1 MINFFRKS
9 KIKKFFPDIEPN
21 EIFLD
26 RLAQK
31 KEEELGISEKKLE
44 VSLSRRTFFG
54 IFIILLSTFFILFTQ
69 IFFIQVIEAEKF
81 IHLSN
86 ENKLKFSIAKPSRGV
101 IYDSKGEQLVFNEPS
116 FDLILRKKDLPR
128 SEKDREE
135 LLRQVAVILEKNFDE
150 LKKEIESSGSDEL
163 VVAQNLSHRVLL
175 SLETK
180 INQNQLSGFTLEYNP
195 IRTYKDGKIFSHILG
210 YLGKINEEE
219 YKSLS
224 QNGQFYSR
232 TDYIGKAGLE
242 KSYETILRGKPE
254 VVISEKDV
262 LGRERLK
269 KKIIPSEQ
277 GKSLK
282 LFLDASLQRK
292 IEEELTSVLK
302 KIGAKKAAAVALDPE
317 SGGVL
322 ALVSLPSFD
331 NNLLRKGEDPQTINK
346 LLNDPRE
353 PLFNRAISGRYAT
366 GSTIKPLIAAAAL
379 QEKIISPDKKIYDNL
394 GYIEVPNQFNPQ
406 IVYRFHDWK
415 IHGWADMR
423 RAIARSV
430 NIYFYTIGGGYK
442 DQKGL
447 GPSRIK
453 KYLSLFGWD
462 QKTGIDLPEEKE
474 GFIPDPEWKKS
485 YFSKKE
491 DQIWYDGDTY
501 NLSIG
506 QGFLRVT
513 PLEVATSFVAIAN
526 GGKLLKPQM
535 VKEILD
541 ENQTVVERFEK
552 KVIREDFID
561 PENLKVVREGMRQM
575 VTDGSGTGFLDLLPV
590 KVAAKTGTAQTGRGD
605 YYNWIT
611 VFGPYENPKI
621 VLTIVIEDVKSL
633 VAALPVT
640 KNILEWYFNQ
650 DNFPSS

>member
-1 MINFFRKS
+1 MANFFRKN

-26 RLAQK
+26 RLAQE

-44 VSLSRRTFFG
+44 VALSRRTFFG
-54 IFIILLSTFFILFTQ
+54 IYIILLSAFFVLFSQ
-69 IFFIQVIEAEKF
+69 IFLIQVIEAKKF
-81 IHLSN
+81 IQLSD
-86 ENKLKFSIAKPSRGV
+86 ENKLKFYIAKPLRGV

-116 FDLILRKKDLPR
+116 FDLILKKKDLPR
-128 SEKDREE
+128 SEKEREE
-135 LLRQVAVILEKNFDE
+135 LLRKVAGILERNFDE
-150 LKKEIESSGSDEL
+150 LEKEIESREGEEL
-163 VVAQNLSHRVLL
+163 VITQNLSHKTLL
-175 SLETK
+175 NLETK
-180 INQNQLSGFTLEYNP
+180 INQNQLPGFTIEYNP
-195 IRTYKDGKIFSHILG
+195 IRKYKDGKTFSHILG
-210 YLGKINEEE
+210 YLGRIDEKE

-232 TDYIGKAGLE
+232 TDYIGKSGLE
-242 KSYETILRGKPE
+242 KSYETILRGKPD
-254 VVISEKDV
+254 VIVIERDV

-269 KKIIPSEQ
+269 KKIISLEQ

-292 IEEELTSVLK
+292 IEQELTSMLK
-302 KIGAKKAAAVALDPE
+302 QIGAKKAAAVALDPE

-346 LLNDPRE
+346 LLNDPSE
-353 PLFNRAISGRYAT
+353 PLFNRVISGRYAT

-394 GYIEVPNQFNPQ
+394 GYIEVPNQFNPT

-462 QKTGIDLPEEKE
+462 QKTGIDLPGERE
-474 GFIPDPEWKKS
+474 GFVPDPEWKKS
-485 YFSKKE
+485 YFKE
-491 DQIWYDGDTY
+491 RENQIWYDGDTY

-506 QGFLRVT
+506 QGFLRIT

-526 GGKLLKPQM
+526 GGKLLKPQI

-541 ENQTVVERFEK
+541 ENQTVLERFEK

-590 KVAAKTGTAQTGRGD
+590 KVAGKTGTAQVGEN
-605 YYNWIT
+605 YYHNWIT

-621 VLTIVIEDVKSL
+621 VLTIVIENVKSIQA
-633 VAALPVT
+633 AALPVA

-650 DNFPSS
+650 NN